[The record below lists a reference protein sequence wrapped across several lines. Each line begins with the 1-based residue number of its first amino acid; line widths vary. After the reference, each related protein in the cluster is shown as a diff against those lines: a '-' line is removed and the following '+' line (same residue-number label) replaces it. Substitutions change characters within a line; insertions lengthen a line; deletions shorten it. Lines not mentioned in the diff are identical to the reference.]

1 MAKTWAEK
9 LAGGSAPHV
18 ETLTKPYVGMQPGQR
33 LFIPDPQLVN
43 AAFKKVK
50 RGHSLTLRDLRAKLA
65 HENEADGTCP
75 LVMGIFA
82 RIVAEAA
89 WDELQAG
96 TSIEAITPFWRVI
109 EPGSAV
115 AKRLR
120 CGDGFIEAQRAVEG
134 IPK

>member
-9 LAGGSAPHV
+9 LVGGAPPHV
-18 ETLTKPYVGMQPGQR
+18 EILTKAYAGMQPGQR
-33 LFIPDPQLVN
+33 LFIPDPALVN
-43 AAFKKVK
+43 KAFRAVK

-65 HENEADGTCP
+65 SQNEADGTCP

-89 WDELQAG
+89 WDKLQAG
-96 TSIEAITPFWRVI
+96 TPLEKITPFWRVI

-115 AKRLR
+115 ARRLR
-120 CGDGFIEAQRAVEG
+120 CTDVFLRAQREAEG
-134 IPK
+134 IPN